1 MVRRVRRCSR
11 CAGRPTAAEV
21 QDQAAGGLVGGV
33 AGGSAIGFYLRNRS
47 LYGSLTGAAY
57 NQQLFGFTP
66 QDHPLDLL
74 LSPTY
79 ALRLYDGL
87 WVWTRFNLPRV
98 TTLPALVAVPSV
110 VGGLALAGLA
120 MAAADR
126 LRARRS
132 AHRQPAAVVAWTLAP
147 AWPVGVYAMVAA
159 HDGHGGHT
167 HPRYLFP
174 GLATLAAVGALGL
187 DRLAGARHGPWVV
200 GVALAQLALTGAAWA
215 GSSSSSVGLR
225 MAWRRPG

>member
-1 MVRRVRRCSR
+1 VHRLAARRSASISATGPCTARSP
-11 CAGRPTAAEV
+11 ARPTTSSCS
-21 QDQAAGGLVGGV
+21 D
-33 AGGSAIGFYLRNRS
+33 SRRRTTRS
-47 LYGSLTGAAY
+47 
-57 NQQLFGFTP
+57 
-66 QDHPLDLL
+66 DLL

-79 ALRLYDGL
+79 APRLYDGL

-98 TTLPALVAVPSV
+98 TTLPAPVAVPRV

-132 AHRQPAAVVAWTLAP
+132 ADRQPAAVVAWTLAL
-147 AWPVGVYAMVAA
+147 AWPVGLYAMVAA
-159 HDGHGGHT
+159 YDGHGGHT

-187 DRLAGARHGPWVV
+187 DRLAGAGHGPWVV